1 MKITSKNL
9 SMKILCMLCACSLF
23 IALLDWPI
31 AYYTLLRALVFTG
44 ALLVIFLL
52 KPKPFLWI
60 LIFAAIA
67 IMFNPIAPIYLY
79 RKAHWLPID
88 IISGVLFL
96 VIPFIKQDVKPFKQT
111 IKSPKA
117 YSRDKIY

>member
-9 SMKILCMLCACSLF
+9 SLKILCILCACSLF

-31 AYYTLLRALVFTG
+31 AYYTLLRTLVFTG
-44 ALLVIFLL
+44 ALLVIFFI
-52 KPKPFLWI
+52 KPKPFLWV

-67 IMFNPIAPIYLY
+67 IMFNPIVPIYLY
-79 RKAHWLPID
+79 RKAYWLPID

-96 VIPFIKQDVKPFKQT
+96 VIPFFEQNVKPFKQT
-111 IKSPKA
+111 TKSTKT